1 MYVLKVDNLKN
12 CVYIVQLY
20 KTAAEL
26 FDLRRLFLA
35 RRAVYIYPILV
46 KAVAFFTIAASPTYA
61 LVVVMILTLVNVNYI
76 STSVVGVI
84 EIEANL
90 FALAVDCFLFIIN
103 Q

>member
-1 MYVLKVDNLKN
+1 M
-12 CVYIVQLY
+12 
-20 KTAAEL
+20 
-26 FDLRRLFLA
+26 A
-35 RRAVYIYPILV
+35 RRAVYIYLVLV

-61 LVVVMILTLVNVNYI
+61 LVVVMILTSFNVNFI
-76 STSVVGVI
+76 STSIVGVI